1 MSVLPTTTGRETRGR
16 KGAGAP
22 LPLAHTLRKLVPPLV
37 IVRDMNTEPET
48 DELCERPYCDELA
61 TAEDRRSI
69 PVCQHHAEE
78 DWAND

>member
-1 MSVLPTTTGRETRGR
+1 
-16 KGAGAP
+16 
-22 LPLAHTLRKLVPPLV
+22 
-37 IVRDMNTEPET
+37 MNTEPET
-48 DELCERPYCDELA
+48 EELCERRYCDELA